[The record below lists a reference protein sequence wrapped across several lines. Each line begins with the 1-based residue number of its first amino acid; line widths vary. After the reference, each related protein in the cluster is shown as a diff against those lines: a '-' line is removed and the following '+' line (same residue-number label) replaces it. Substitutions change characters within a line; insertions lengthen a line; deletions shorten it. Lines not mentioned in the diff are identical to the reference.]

1 MAKEKGMKIEDIPG
15 VGPTTTK
22 KLKEAGYTDFIG
34 LALVNPSA
42 LAAQVDIGEPT
53 ARKIINTVRSKLKMT
68 FITGVDMLEKQKNI
82 GQITT
87 GSKAL
92 DALIGGGVETQAI
105 TEGFGKF
112 GVSKTQIAFQLA
124 INAQLPKEKG
134 GLGGH
139 VIFIDTEGTFK
150 PMRIMQIAKEKGLD
164 PDKILKN
171 IRVGRA
177 YSSDHQLLLVEKIP
191 EIIEKENLNVK
202 LIIIDSLTGLFRSDY
217 IGRGTLAERQQKLN
231 VLMHTLQRLSDR
243 YNAAIYVTNQVM
255 ARPDTFFGD
264 PTQPIGGHV
273 VGHAATYR
281 LYLRK
286 AKGDK
291 RIARLIDSPNLPD
304 GETVFRITEKGVE
317 DAE

>member
-1 MAKEKGMKIEDIPG
+1 MAKQKAMKIEDIPG

-22 KLKEAGYTDFIG
+22 KLKEAGYNDFMG
-34 LALVNPSA
+34 LALINPSA
-42 LAAQVDIGEPT
+42 LAEQVEIGEPT

-68 FITGVDMLEKQKNI
+68 FISGIDVLEKEKDI

-124 INAQLPKEKG
+124 VNVQFPKDKG
-134 GLGGH
+134 GLGAQ

-150 PMRIMQIAKEKGLD
+150 PMRVMQIAKAKGLD
-164 PDKILKN
+164 PNEVLKN
-171 IRVGRA
+171 IKVGRA

-191 EIIEKENLNVK
+191 EIIEKEKLNVK

-217 IGRGTLAERQQKLN
+217 VGRGTLAERQQKLN

-304 GETVFRITEKGVE
+304 GETVFRITESGVE